1 MYLHNCYDVWLLLGY
16 IQTFLRWNRNQNGIY
31 ITFRHIT
38 ECAILLFPHYIGI
51 YETREQNRARTLVL
65 PLQKLFVHNVLHH
78 LKHIFNFNMNSSNI
92 TVHAPSMPQII
103 LEITVFKVR
112 KSTTYCIKNK
122 CYQVYTTK

>member
-16 IQTFLRWNRNQNGIY
+16 IQTCLRWNKNQNGIY
-31 ITFRHIT
+31 ITFRSKT
-38 ECAILLFPHYIGI
+38 ECVILLFPYYIGI
-51 YETREQNRARTLVL
+51 YETREQKRERTMVL

-92 TVHAPSMPQII
+92 TVHAPSIPQII

-112 KSTTYCIKNK
+112 NSTTYCIENK